1 MPSPSWCG
9 AAWPGTGIR
18 QGVVVIFL
26 VGTNIFCL
34 QGAGARARVREA
46 VVGLV
51 GEHTTVLDFT
61 QCRLLGDNSKYY
73 LVCLTLTDIFAST
86 LSTDLRERGRSCGEC
101 TAAWAAAAPA
111 STH

>member
-18 QGVVVIFL
+18 HGVVVIFL
-26 VGTNIFCL
+26 VGVNIFCL
-34 QGAGARARVREA
+34 QGTGARARVREA

-61 QCRLLGDNSKYY
+61 QCRLLGDNSK
-73 LVCLTLTDIFAST
+73 
-86 LSTDLRERGRSCGEC
+86 
-101 TAAWAAAAPA
+101 
-111 STH
+111 